1 MVSVSAPSNTSLK
14 EIAYVK
20 SLALAWHLAGTK

>member
-1 MVSVSAPSNTSLK
+1 MASVSFPSNTSLK

-20 SLALAWHLAGTK
+20 SLALVWHLVGIK